1 MKWPPVVSLS
11 IKQHPYCLV
20 LVGIR
25 RGFKHDVTISFLHN
39 QIKLNHEPSFSYYVL
54 LGWVRSF

>member
-25 RGFKHDVTISFLHN
+25 RGFKHDVTISFFHN
-39 QIKLNHEPSFSYYVL
+39 QTKLN
-54 LGWVRSF
+54 